1 MVVAAAATDEVVWLE
16 PLEPV
21 EVAMAIVVDAAVVVE
36 LVVSSAVAFLLPQ
49 VAAALQARWP
59 SASLGWAL
67 MHWP

>member
-21 EVAMAIVVDAAVVVE
+21 EVAMARVVDAAVVVVE

-49 VAAALQARWP
+49 VAAVLQARWP
-59 SASLGWAL
+59 SASLG
-67 MHWP
+67 